1 MKAMM
6 KNKNAFLK
14 HWLGQ
19 MMAVLGLVLAF
30 SAASAL
36 PPAPDPPSLVVD
48 YSGLL
53 NGGQRMSLEM
63 KLNEYARVHGTQ
75 IAVVTVDDLE
85 GMEPADFA
93 DQLAEAWG
101 VGQAGKENG
110 LMILVNPSADR
121 QHGKMHIT
129 VGYGLEGVIPDITA
143 RRIVDREIIPNFR
156 EGRYY
161 EGLDQATTVLMQ
173 LAAGEFPAEE
183 YNQSGEVPG
192 IAGLVFFLIFI
203 LFIILISRKRND
215 HYNPGKGIPFWTWLW
230 LLSSA
235 SQGSKGSWGDF
246 KGGRGSFGSGSFG
259 GGFGGGFGGFGG
271 GRFGGGG
278 AGGSW

>member
-1 MKAMM
+1 MPGL
-6 KNKNAFLK
+6 FLLIS
-14 HWLGQ
+14 WS
-19 MMAVLGLVLAF
+19 LAL
-30 SAASAL
+30 AL
-36 PPAPDPPSLVVD
+36 PPAPNPPSLVVD

-63 KLNEYARVHGTQ
+63 KLNEYAKVHGTQ
-75 IAVVTVDDLE
+75 IAVVTIDDLE
-85 GMEPADFA
+85 GMEPSDFA

-110 LMILVNPSADR
+110 VMILVNPSEDR
-121 QHGKMHIT
+121 QSGDMHIT
-129 VGYGLEGVIPDITA
+129 VGYGLEAVIPDITA
-143 RRIVDREIIPNFR
+143 RRIVDREIIPHFR

-183 YNQSGEVPG
+183 YNQSGQSSG
-192 IAGLVFFLIFI
+192 IAAVVFFLII
-203 LFIILISRKRND
+203 LFIFILISRKRND

-230 LLSSA
+230 LLGNG

-246 KGGRGSFGSGSFG
+246 SGGRGIFGSGSSG

>member
-1 MKAMM
+1 MK
-6 KNKNAFLK
+6 K
-14 HWLGQ
+14 HK
-19 MMAVLGLVLAF
+19 AF
-30 SAASAL
+30 SHRIFRQALPVLLLLATWSFALAL

-75 IAVVTVDDLE
+75 IAVVTIDDLE
-85 GMEPADFA
+85 GMEPSDFA

-101 VGQAGKENG
+101 VGQAGRENG
-110 LMILVNPSADR
+110 VMILVNPSEDR
-121 QHGKMHIT
+121 QHGEMHIT

-143 RRIVDREIIPNFR
+143 RRIVEREIIPNFK
-156 EGRYY
+156 EGRFY

-183 YNQSGEVPG
+183 YDQSGDVSG
-192 IAGLVFFLIFI
+192 VAVLVFFLFFI
-203 LFIILISRKRND
+203 LFMILISRKRND
-215 HYNPGKGIPFWTWLW
+215 HYNPGKGIPAWTWLW
-230 LLSSA
+230 LLSNGSR
-235 SQGSKGSWGDF
+235 GSKGSWGDF
-246 KGGRGSFGSGSFG
+246 SGGRGTFGGGSFG

-271 GRFGGGG
+271 GSFGGGG

>member
-1 MKAMM
+1 MKT
-6 KNKNAFLK
+6 LK
-14 HWLGQ
+14 TFSHHIIRHALF
-19 MMAVLGLVLAF
+19 GLLLLISWTF
-30 SAASAL
+30 AAAL
-36 PPAPDPPSLVVD
+36 PPAPDPPSLVTD
-48 YSGLL
+48 FSGLL

-63 KLNEYARVHGTQ
+63 KLAEYAAVHGTQ

-85 GMEPADFA
+85 GIEPAVYA

-110 LMILVNPSADR
+110 VLILVNPSEDR
-121 QHGKMHIT
+121 QQGKMHIT

-143 RRIVDREIIPNFR
+143 RRIIDREILPHFR

-183 YNQSGEVPG
+183 YNQSGEPSGV
-192 IAGLVFFLIFI
+192 AALVFFLLLLLIF
-203 LFIILISRKRND
+203 ILISRKRND
-215 HYNPGKGIPFWTWLW
+215 HYNPGKGIPVWTWLW
-230 LLSSA
+230 LLSSG
-235 SQGSKGSWGDF
+235 SQSSKGSWGDF
-246 KGGRGSFGSGSFG
+246 SGGRGTFGGGSFG
-259 GGFGGGFGGFGG
+259 GGVGGGFGGFGG

>member
-1 MKAMM
+1 MLM
-6 KNKNAFLK
+6 L
-14 HWLGQ
+14 LIP
-19 MMAVLGLVLAF
+19 V
-30 SAASAL
+30 SAL

-63 KLNEYARVHGTQ
+63 KLAEYANVYGTQ
-75 IAVVTVDDLE
+75 IAVVTIDDLE
-85 GMEPADFA
+85 GMEPAVFA

-110 LMILVNPSADR
+110 VLILVNPSEDR
-121 QHGKMHIT
+121 QRGRMHIT

-143 RRIVDREIIPNFR
+143 RRIIDREIIPNFR

-161 EGLDQATTVLMQ
+161 EGLDQATSVLMQ
-173 LAAGEFPAEE
+173 LAEGEFPAEE
-183 YNQSGEVPG
+183 YNKADAPSGPA
-192 IAGLVFFLIFI
+192 ILVVFLII
-203 LFIILISRKRND
+203 LFGIILISRKRND

-235 SQGSKGSWGDF
+235 GQGSKGSWGNF
-246 KGGRGSFGSGSFG
+246 SGGRGPFGGGSFG
-259 GGFGGGFGGFGG
+259 GGGGFGGFGG